1 MIWEV
6 IGLGV
11 TAFLSATLLPGAS
24 EAALVA
30 ALKLG
35 SMPPA
40 IAISVATIS
49 NVAGS
54 AVNWAI
60 GRFGARYRDHPRFP
74 VSQARYENITALY
87 QRWGVWS
94 LLLAWLPIIGD
105 PLTVVAGLM
114 RTPFWLFLPLV
125 TLGKLARYLAVAGVV
140 SLF

>member
-1 MIWEV
+1 MWEV
-6 IGLGV
+6 IGLGT

-24 EAALVA
+24 EVALVA

-35 SMPPA
+35 TMSPA
-40 IAISVATIS
+40 LAISVATIG

-54 AVNWAI
+54 TVNWAI
-60 GRFGARYRDHPRFP
+60 GRFGAHYREHPRFP
-74 VSQARYENITALY
+74 VSQARYEKIAALY

-105 PLTVVAGLM
+105 PLTVVAGLL
-114 RTPFWLFLPLV
+114 RTPLWLFLPLV
-125 TLGKLARYLAVAGVV
+125 TLGKLLRYLAVAGVV

>member
-6 IGLGV
+6 LGLCM

-24 EAALVA
+24 EVALVA

-35 SMPPA
+35 TMSPA
-40 IAISVATIS
+40 LAISVATFG

-54 AVNWAI
+54 IVNWAI

-74 VSQARYENITALY
+74 ISQARYEWISALY
-87 QRWGVWS
+87 QQWGVWS
-94 LLLAWLPIIGD
+94 LLLSWLPIIGD
-105 PLTVVAGLM
+105 PLTVVAGLL
-114 RTPFWLFLPLV
+114 RTPFWLFLLLV
-125 TLGKLARYLAVAGVV
+125 TLGKLARYLVIAGVV